1 MDSSSR
7 ALKGFKEGRKVRVI
21 AKIKSLPGQEIDGGS
36 TASWI
41 SVNKPDGDA
50 SESVTISFGD
60 QPVSRKETYEVDYC
74 YEQNEDTENI
84 FTREV
89 KSLIPGIFDG
99 HHATVI
105 AYGARGTGKT
115 STIQGTIEKP
125 GLASLTINEL
135 LLMAKEKGKSVSI
148 SYYEVYM
155 DYVYD
160 LLDPKRATVLV
171 LDNGQGKIQL
181 KGLSRI
187 PVKSLSDFH
196 GLYFVGSSSHK
207 QGQKNTNEPPPRSH
221 RGLIVHISSTN
232 ETASDTRFVS
242 KMNFVDMAGSY
253 EDARRRS
260 TDGTSLVENSKINK
274 SIYALLNVASALNSN
289 DNHVPYRESKLTRIL
304 QDSLGGAQSR
314 ILMISCLNSSFC
326 QDSIYMANLAARSCQ
341 VTKRVASSAIR
352 KMKSSTNSVVHSS
365 LKNQIPKS
373 VSATAKK
380 QTISRFSFS
389 EKKASVSTT
398 SSAMKGRKL
407 FDDATSYLGKLDK
420 ETKLSSASSR
430 RERLKN
436 GGPISVVDQV
446 KPLSCSIKLEEES
459 TSALEKANLIF
470 PHLRQF
476 CISQELSVAETSNSV
491 ETIIMPEGVS
501 NSNQE
506 PERIDNDM
514 NVLSANGGGQNIN
527 EEKNYSMINI
537 DDIPAEST
545 PEVTSSTS
553 LFAVQSSCLDKENSS
568 YMINEESSP
577 PISARLQAL
586 SNSLRLLCSST
597 PTCKIPVSD
606 DPCGLVSTDAV
617 TEQQTLK
624 MERSLQVYDEEA
636 DANPTTPWERLS
648 KRSTGLQVRF
658 DKVMIKINLFN
669 SQGIGE
675 KRATAI
681 IELREESPEP
691 FKSLDDLMEIGLSA
705 KQIKGLMKKEAG
717 ELLFK

>member
-242 KMNFVDMAGSY
+242 KMNFVDMAGY

-436 GGPISVVDQV
+436 GGPISVVDQ
-446 KPLSCSIKLEEES
+446 
-459 TSALEKANLIF
+459 
-470 PHLRQF
+470 
-476 CISQELSVAETSNSV
+476 ELSVAEISNSV

-617 TEQQTLK
+617 TEQQTPK

-648 KRSTGLQVRF
+648 KRSTGLQKLLVEDLLRF
-658 DKVMIKINLFN
+658 INTASKEELKQLN
-669 SQGIGE
+669 GIGE

>member
-242 KMNFVDMAGSY
+242 KMNFVDMAGY

-459 TSALEKANLIF
+459 TSALEK
-470 PHLRQF
+470 
-476 CISQELSVAETSNSV
+476 ELSVAEISNSV

-514 NVLSANGGGQNIN
+514 NVLSANGGQNIN

-617 TEQQTLK
+617 TEQQTPK

-648 KRSTGLQVRF
+648 KRSTGLQKLLVEDLLRF
-658 DKVMIKINLFN
+658 INTASKEELKQLN
-669 SQGIGE
+669 GIGE

>member
-242 KMNFVDMAGSY
+242 KMNFVDMAGY

-436 GGPISVVDQV
+436 GGPISVVDQ
-446 KPLSCSIKLEEES
+446 
-459 TSALEKANLIF
+459 
-470 PHLRQF
+470 
-476 CISQELSVAETSNSV
+476 
-491 ETIIMPEGVS
+491 GVS

-617 TEQQTLK
+617 TEQQTPK

-648 KRSTGLQVRF
+648 KRSTGLQKLLVEDLLRF
-658 DKVMIKINLFN
+658 IN
-669 SQGIGE
+669 
-675 KRATAI
+675 TA
-681 IELREESPEP
+681 S
-691 FKSLDDLMEIGLSA
+691 K
-705 KQIKGLMKKEAG
+705 
-717 ELLFK
+717 